1 MSVSVLERAHVAEAL
16 GERLADRF
24 LQYAH
29 VPAAGEA
36 QGLLLSIDAHL
47 AEVRRAANRWPDA
60 ERHFELL
67 ERVAALCKRLLVLS
81 HAMDPDSRAAIV
93 GAVRYF
99 LDTLDL
105 ERDDQPFGFGDDAQV
120 VDYVVREVAPELAR

>member
-1 MSVSVLERAHVAEAL
+1 MSVLDRSRVAAAL

-29 VPAAGEA
+29 VPADGEP
-36 QGLLLSIDAHL
+36 QGLLFSIDAHL
-47 AEVRRAANRWPDA
+47 AEVQRAATRWPDA
-60 ERHFELL
+60 DRHFEVV
-67 ERVAALCKRLLVLS
+67 ERVAGLCKRLLVLCL
-81 HAMDPDSRAAIV
+81 AMDDDGRAAVV

-120 VDYVVREVAPELAR
+120 IDYVVREVAPELGG